1 MSALEGQYGAYSLGL
16 GLIVDLAI
24 NSLVDLPDIYLQLS
38 NFIILYPPIT
48 LLTLYLPA
56 AIIQLAIIIDPILIA
71 EQSYILPYQ

>member
-24 NSLVDLPDIYLQLS
+24 NSLVDLPNIYLQLS

-48 LLTLYLPA
+48 LLTFYLPT
-56 AIIQLAIIIDPILIA
+56 AIIQLTIIIDLVLIA
-71 EQSYILPYQ
+71 EQSCILPYQ